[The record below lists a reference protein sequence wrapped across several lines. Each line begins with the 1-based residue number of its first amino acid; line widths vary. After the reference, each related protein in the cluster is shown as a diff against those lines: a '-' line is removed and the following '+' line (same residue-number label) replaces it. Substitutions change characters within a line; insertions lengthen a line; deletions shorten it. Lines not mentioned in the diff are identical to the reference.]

1 MVAIATPCYH
11 LGNGF
16 ETLHPRFLL
25 ILNVTRELKRYGK
38 EENVEGEYSW
48 RPPLGATALRGD
60 PGAFWSLSI
69 SQVPSGAVAV
79 SWDPRSA

>member
-25 ILNVTRELKRYGK
+25 ILNVTRELKCYGK